1 MFLEQFGYGF
11 GFTAYMIYLLQFAR
25 GENSTAH
32 YAFAT
37 GFMALG
43 MMLPGLVSGMLQELT
58 GYLNFFII
66 TTALCS
72 VTFLVSALV
81 KFDASED

>member
-1 MFLEQFGYGF
+1 
-11 GFTAYMIYLLQFAR
+11 
-25 GENSTAH
+25 
-32 YAFAT
+32 
-37 GFMALG
+37 MALG
-43 MMLPGLVSGMLQELT
+43 MMLPGLVSGMLQEIT